1 MPSVPSRPPSR
12 SQSGPR
18 CPTWCSPASACVL
31 LPPLLASPRAAH
43 LRRSRASL
51 RSVLRGQLDP
61 LSTPNPNPDP
71 RQEIEALLFQLPA
84 DTEAGAAPVTD
95 VKAAVLPLTKARR
108 LHAHRTHRPAAWP
121 RYHWHRERG
130 AGAAAVRQRC
140 GSEVALC
147 MVLCIVRSPP
157 CAGAGQRDDGP
168 RRHARRL
175 HAHVHRPAPTRLHQA
190 GAGVRARARARLGLG
205 LGVGLGLG
213 LGLDQHL
220 PGLVE
225 QGVRCN
231 VEVYMRTPTPT
242 PALILPQPQPQP

>member
-1 MPSVPSRPPSR
+1 MALFALCATLALHGGSVVRPALMR
-12 SQSGPR
+12 SPPVAMQLFGRGRAKRAVEAPEQIAVGAGLPDVVQPR
-18 CPTWCSPASACVL
+18 LRLCT

-190 GAGVRARARARLGLG
+190 GALGLG
-205 LGVGLGLG
+205 
-213 LGLDQHL
+213 
-220 PGLVE
+220 
-225 QGVRCN
+225 
-231 VEVYMRTPTPT
+231 
-242 PALILPQPQPQP
+242 